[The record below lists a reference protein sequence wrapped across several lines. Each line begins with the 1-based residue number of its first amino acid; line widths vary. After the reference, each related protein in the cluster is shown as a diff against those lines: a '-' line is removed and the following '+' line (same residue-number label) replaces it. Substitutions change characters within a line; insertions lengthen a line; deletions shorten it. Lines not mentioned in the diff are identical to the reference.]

1 MATLVKEHEGI
12 VYNENFREKSLTWSL
27 SPSSIDCLRFEPDG
41 LHILHSNHYVTYTMK
56 EMEDPYCLIMQ
67 LEHTPIDEEDIAG
80 LIVLSDTNNYAE
92 CQTYLA
98 TSPSTIGNNG
108 ENVNAGYDLSS
119 KYVGYSFDDEE
130 EEESSNIDSSSSS
143 ETVVHPITGFVDVV
157 YKYIRMIKFNN
168 QVGHTYQ
175 FFASSDGISWIE
187 VGNTDYNENNSIGF
201 FLYGTKNEKVLRK
214 GKFVI
219 NAFHIY
225 ENPYITI
232 NGINILEDFEIY
244 DPHLK
249 RTILRSDTFPGRD
262 MVNHNGNNVKINTN
276 HLVLPLHDAKIR
288 IYSKMDYSDTRGEYT
303 LDNYTFGG
311 DIFTITRDIKLF
323 IDNEEVLAGNTYD
336 LGTLFTNKFRK
347 NIVIYNNE
355 DYSLGNIKVSIVAYS
370 EYYSGEEVIK
380 LALYH
385 GNEAYQKDYEDYHY
399 NDYVIIDRLEAHT
412 GQELIMKLSD
422 VPKQEFYSV
431 ANKYR
436 FKLLIE

>member
-1 MATLVKEHEGI
+1 
-12 VYNENFREKSLTWSL
+12 
-27 SPSSIDCLRFEPDG
+27 
-41 LHILHSNHYVTYTMK
+41 
-56 EMEDPYCLIMQ
+56 
-67 LEHTPIDEEDIAG
+67 
-80 LIVLSDTNNYAE
+80 
-92 CQTYLA
+92 
-98 TSPSTIGNNG
+98 
-108 ENVNAGYDLSS
+108 
-119 KYVGYSFDDEE
+119 
-130 EEESSNIDSSSSS
+130 
-143 ETVVHPITGFVDVV
+143 
-157 YKYIRMIKFNN
+157 MIKFNN

-355 DYSLGNIKVSIVAYS
+355 DYALGNIKVSITAYS
-370 EYYSGEEVIK
+370 EYYSGEEVVK
-380 LALYH
+380 LALYN

>member
-12 VYNENFREKSLTWSL
+12 IYNENFHENSLIWSL

-41 LHILHSNHYVTYTMK
+41 LHILHSDHYVTYTMK

-130 EEESSNIDSSSSS
+130 EEESNNIDSSSSS
-143 ETVVHPITGFVDVV
+143 ETVVHPITGFVDVI

-219 NAFHIY
+219 NAFQIY

-276 HLVLPLHDAKIR
+276 HLVLPLHDARIR
-288 IYSKMDYSDTRGEYT
+288 IYSKMNYLDTRGEYT

-355 DYSLGNIKVSIVAYS
+355 DYALGNIKVSIIAYS
-370 EYYSGEEVIK
+370 EYYNGEEVVK
-380 LALYH
+380 LALYN

-399 NDYVIIDRLEAHT
+399 NDYVIIDRLESHT
-412 GQELIMKLSD
+412 GQELVMKLSD